1 MSENKDLNMTTEW
14 KTMINEITQSKE
26 FLSELARYYM
36 AFLESDFSGR
46 SAPSRKIGAEPDS
59 EVHLSDYP
67 GVNEMTL
74 RALLSH
80 FTYNPFEA
88 INRDSAAVRIP
99 DFIKKQAVNGID
111 EDNIDLVSFE
121 SYINRELRKHK
132 LPGKFKI
139 EQLLEVVPEPTISD
153 IVRFLDE
160 YRLAGLFEE
169 LYELWKNKL
178 LTDKHEFYLY
188 FLDICYEEQRYPIFY
203 IQLSVE
209 QNDQGIFSI
218 EFDPVLLINKKA
230 IEYVTGIYAEEQKK
244 DWQVEIPPRH
254 IYLANFQNPTEF
266 VTYLQSIVNELTN
279 FLGIR
284 AVDLASTM
292 DSELKNKNGKYEI
305 TNQSYLVLAD
315 KSDESLLNDYE
326 ELLTLLQSGENS
338 DALELF
344 SKISEDFL
352 VRNPKSFA
360 RVIEDDYENQ
370 SSSERLSYSSP
381 IPLNKEQIQV
391 LKSIDTE
398 GCDRIIIEG
407 PPGTGKSHTITAII
421 FNALMS
427 GKSVLMVSDKKEALD
442 VVEDKINS
450 VLDKMKPDDFVQ
462 NPILRLGK
470 KDSNFAGI
478 FKTVNYEKIKTRHG
492 AYRRHKEQIESEIRE
507 THTKIKSDIESEID
521 SQYFLHSDQVQKYVS
536 YESIFD
542 QLWKNRLNLDEISD
556 GKKPQRLYDLWN
568 SLSIILNHSDH
579 LKESS
584 KIKFQFN
591 GVTLDIWRSKL
602 EELLRELQPIQTSL
616 NKAQSNFKFHRVIE
630 AAKVQVL
637 EQSLKELEDIRNPLF
652 GFLFAGKRV
661 RAMEQ
666 RLFEEF
672 FGVEPFSLKAE
683 RATLQN
689 ENQFYKQ
696 LSKVEH
702 NWATESLDLFKTI
715 RDGSLSLVIGQLE
728 DIVTQLREVEKVKK
742 ELMKSVQALG
752 MESDQLDNEKLWSF
766 ARTTEEDIKNVV
778 SYLQTHY
785 FINQDKEPSA
795 NLYVEQR
802 GTLENRLILKMTN
815 ILDDSVV
822 QFRENYRN
830 DAEELRKIFRAKKR
844 IPRHLLN
851 PLVQAFPCLIVGI
864 RELGEFIPLEA
875 NLFDV
880 VIIDEASQVSIAQAF
895 PAIIRGKKTVVL
907 GDTKQFAN
915 VKSHNASTK
924 VNNVLF
930 NRVRDAFK
938 KDIIYL
944 PESERESLEL
954 KIDNFNIKNSI
965 LDFMKN
971 IPNYECSL
979 KKHFRGYIELI
990 NYSNKN
996 FYQDSLQVM
1005 KIRGVSLNEVL
1016 QFHVIQADSRNERIK
1031 NTNTDEIHY
1040 ILGELERLKKNNYQ
1054 GTVGILTP
1062 FTNQQKLLT
1071 SRILASKDWEYYMD
1085 KFHLKIMTFD
1095 SCQGEERDII
1105 YYSMV
1110 EKLGEDSLKYIFPV
1124 RLDKAA
1130 EEENGTLKAQ
1140 RLNVGF
1146 SRAKESIR
1154 FVLSKNPEDIQ
1165 HEAGRALQYF
1175 KNMLEGPDAAR
1186 LLEKTDSRSKMEPMV
1201 LQWIQQTKFYKQN
1214 KEYIEIIPQ
1223 FDIGRYI
1230 KQLDPMA
1237 TIPAYRTD
1245 FLLIFRRPGDR
1256 ARTSIIEYDGFEF
1269 HFKSSDS
1276 INEFTYS
1283 RYYVESDVERQKTI
1297 ESYGYPFI
1305 RLNKFIVR
1313 DNPIQYLDRQL
1324 SRTFKISEIEDED
1337 DLRKEV
1343 AETYEK
1349 IENKQIKKCGKCG
1362 LMKDLS
1368 EFYDPTLAT
1377 QYGRNCKTCKG
1388 KEMVRYR

>member
-1 MSENKDLNMTTEW
+1 
-14 KTMINEITQSKE
+14 MIDGITHSKE

-46 SAPSRKIGAEPDS
+46 SAPSRKIGAEPES
-59 EVHLSDYP
+59 EVHLTDYP
-67 GVNEMTL
+67 GVNEMAL
-74 RALLSH
+74 KALLSH
-80 FTYNPFEA
+80 FNINPFGA
-88 INRDSAAVRIP
+88 INRDSAVIRIP
-99 DFIKKQAVNGID
+99 ESICKQAVNQID
-111 EDNIDLVSFE
+111 DENIDFASIE
-121 SYINRELRKHK
+121 TYINRELRKRK

-139 EQLLEVVPEPTISD
+139 EQLLEEVVEPTLSD
-153 IVRFLDE
+153 VTNYLNE
-160 YRLAGLFEE
+160 YRLAGLYDE
-169 LYELWKNKL
+169 LYDLWKNKL

-188 FLDICYEEQRYPIFY
+188 FFDICYEEHRYPVFY
-203 IQLSVE
+203 IPLSVE
-209 QNDQGIFSI
+209 QNEHGSFSV
-218 EFDPVLLINKKA
+218 EFDSVLLINKKA
-230 IEYVTGIYAEEQKK
+230 IEYVTGLYAEEQKK
-244 DWQVEIPPRH
+244 DWQVELPPRH
-254 IYLANFQNPTEF
+254 IYLANFQSETEF
-266 VTYLQSIVNELTN
+266 ITYLKSIISELTD
-279 FLGIR
+279 FLGMRTI
-284 AVDLASTM
+284 DLKRSQ
-292 DSELKNKNGKYEI
+292 DSELKTKNGKYEI
-305 TNQSYLVLAD
+305 TNQCYFVLAD

-338 DALELF
+338 EALALF
-344 SKISEDFL
+344 NKLSEDFL

-360 RVIEDDYENQ
+360 RVIEEDYENKTC
-370 SSSERLSYSSP
+370 SERLGYTSP

-421 FNALMS
+421 FNALMG

-450 VLDKMKPDDFVQ
+450 VLDKMKLEDFVQ

-478 FKTVNYEKIKTRHG
+478 FKAVNYEKIKTRHG
-492 AYRRHKEQIESEIRE
+492 AYRRHKEQVESEIKG
-507 THTKIKSDIESEID
+507 THSKMKYDIESEID
-521 SQYFLHSDQVQKYVS
+521 SQYFLHSDQVQKYVA
-536 YESIFD
+536 YESTFE
-542 QLWKNRLNLDEISD
+542 QEWKNRLNLAELGD
-556 GKKPQRLYDLWN
+556 GKKPECLFDLWR
-568 SLSIILNHSDH
+568 SLSGILHAVDQLREISQINFH
-579 LKESS
+579 
-584 KIKFQFN
+584 FN
-591 GVTLDIWRSKL
+591 GMTFDKWKSSL
-602 EELLRELQPIQTSL
+602 EALLKELQPIHSSL
-616 NKAQSNFKFHRVIE
+616 NKEQKTFKFLRVIE
-630 AAKVQVL
+630 ATKVQVL
-637 EQSLKELEDIRNPLF
+637 DQCMKELDELRNPLF
-652 GFLFAGKRV
+652 GFLFAGKKIK
-661 RAMEQ
+661 ALEQ
-666 RLFEEF
+666 RLSEEF
-672 FGVEPFSLKAE
+672 FGSEKFSLKVE
-683 RATLQN
+683 RMTLQN
-689 ENQFYKQ
+689 ELQYYKQ
-696 LSKVEH
+696 SYKLEQK
-702 NWATESLDLFKTI
+702 WIKESLDLFRTI
-715 RDGSLSLVIGQLE
+715 REDKLSNLMELLEKIIGQ
-728 DIVTQLREVEKVKK
+728 IREVEKTKK
-742 ELMKSVQALG
+742 ELVKTVLALG
-752 MESDQLDNEKLWSF
+752 VDSDQLDNELLWSF
-766 ARTTEEDIKNVV
+766 AKTSEEEILSVV

-785 FINQDKEPSA
+785 FINEGKESPA

-802 GTLENRLILKMTN
+802 GILENRLILKMTN

-830 DAEELRKIFRAKKR
+830 DAEELHKIFRAKKK
-844 IPRHLLN
+844 IPKHLLE

-915 VKSHNASTK
+915 VKSHNASIR

-938 KDIIYL
+938 KDIVNR
-944 PESERESLEL
+944 PESERESLEM
-954 KIDNFNIKNSI
+954 KIENFNIKNSI

-990 NYSNKN
+990 SYSNKN

-1005 KIRGVSLNEVL
+1005 KIRGVSLNDVL
-1016 QFHVIQADSRNERIK
+1016 QFHVIHADPRKERLK
-1031 NTNTDEIHY
+1031 NTNADEINY
-1040 ILGELERLKKNNYQ
+1040 ILDELNRLKQMNYQ
-1054 GTVGILTP
+1054 GTVGIITP

-1071 SRILASKDWEYYMD
+1071 SRILASKDWEYYME

-1110 EKLGEDSLKYIFPV
+1110 EKPGEDSLKYIFPV
-1124 RLDKAA
+1124 KLDKAA

-1154 FVLSKNPEDIQ
+1154 FILSKQPEEIQ
-1165 HEAGRALQYF
+1165 HETGRVLQYF
-1175 KNMLEGPDAAR
+1175 KNMLQGPDEAR
-1186 LLEKTDSRSKMEPMV
+1186 LLEQTDGRSKMEPMV

-1214 KEYIEIIPQ
+1214 KEHIEIIPQ

-1237 TIPAYRTD
+1237 KIPAYRID
-1245 FLLIFRRPGDR
+1245 FLLIFWKPGDR
-1256 ARTSIIEYDGFEF
+1256 ARSAIIEYDGFEF

-1276 INEFTYS
+1276 INEFTYT

-1305 RLNKFIVR
+1305 RLNKFVIR
-1313 DNPIQYLDRQL
+1313 DNPLQYMDRQFA
-1324 SRTFKISEIEDED
+1324 RTFKITETEEDD

-1343 AETYEK
+1343 AETYDK
-1349 IENKQIKKCGKCG
+1349 IESKQIKKCGKCG
-1362 LMKDLS
+1362 QMKDLS
-1368 EFYDPTLAT
+1368 EFYDPNLAT
-1377 QYGRNCKTCKG
+1377 LYGRNCKTCKG
-1388 KEMVRYR
+1388 KDTVRSR

>member
-1 MSENKDLNMTTEW
+1 MEW
-14 KTMINEITQSKE
+14 KSMIEDISHSKE

-36 AFLESDFSGR
+36 SFLESDFSGR
-46 SAPSRKIGAEPDS
+46 SAPSRKIDAEPES
-59 EVHLSDYP
+59 EVHLTDYP
-67 GVNEMTL
+67 GVNEMAL
-74 RALLSH
+74 KSLLSH
-80 FTYNPFEA
+80 FSNNPFQS
-88 INRDSAAVRIP
+88 INRDSAVIRIP
-99 DFIKKQAVNGID
+99 DSICKQAVDQID
-111 EDNIDLVSFE
+111 DENMDFASMETF
-121 SYINRELRKHK
+121 INRELRKRK

-139 EQLLEVVPEPTISD
+139 EQLLEEIVEPTISD
-153 IVRFLDE
+153 VIKYLNE
-160 YRLAGLFEE
+160 YRLAGLYDE

-203 IQLSVE
+203 ISLSVE
-209 QNDQGIFSI
+209 QNEQGTFSI

-230 IEYVTGIYAEEQKK
+230 IEYVTGLYSEEQNK
-244 DWQVEIPPRH
+244 DWHVELPPRH
-254 IYLANFQNPTEF
+254 IYLASFQNPSEF
-266 VTYLQSIVNELTN
+266 ITYLQSIVSELNN
-279 FLGIR
+279 FLGMR
-284 AVDLASTM
+284 GFNLNGLH
-292 DSELKNKNGKYEI
+292 DSELKIKNGKCEI
-305 TNQSYLVLAD
+305 TNQCYLVLAD

-338 DALELF
+338 EALSLF
-344 SKISEDFL
+344 NKLSEDFL

-360 RVIEDDYENQ
+360 RAIEEDYENKTC
-370 SSSERLSYSSP
+370 SERLTYTSP

-391 LKSIDTE
+391 LKAIDTE
-398 GCDRIIIEG
+398 DCDRIIIEG

-450 VLDKMKPDDFVQ
+450 VLDKMKLEDFVQ

-470 KDSNFAGI
+470 KDSNFASI

-492 AYRRHKEQIESEIRE
+492 AYRRHKEQVESEIKE
-507 THTKIKSDIESEID
+507 THTKMKNDIESEID
-521 SQYFLHSDQVQKYVS
+521 SQYFLHTDQVQKYIA
-536 YESIFD
+536 YEPTFE
-542 QLWKNRLNLDEISD
+542 QLWKNRLDFTELSD
-556 GKKPQRLYDLWN
+556 AKKPQRLFDMWR
-568 SLSIILNHSDH
+568 SLSGILNALDE
-579 LKESS
+579 LKEMSQF
-584 KIKFQFN
+584 KFQFE
-591 GVTLDIWRSKL
+591 GMTFDKWRSSL
-602 EELLRELQPIQTSL
+602 EALLRELQPIHTSL
-616 NKAQSNFKFHRVIE
+616 NKEQKNFKFLRVIE

-637 EQSLKELEDIRNPLF
+637 DQSMKDLEELRNPLF
-652 GFLFAGKRV
+652 GYLFAGKKV
-661 RAMEQ
+661 KALEQ

-672 FGVEPFSLKAE
+672 FGVELFSLKSE
-683 RATLQN
+683 RAPLQN
-689 ENQFYKQ
+689 ELQYYKQ
-696 LSKVEH
+696 LLKLEQKWM
-702 NWATESLDLFKTI
+702 NESLDLFKTI
-715 RDGSLSLVIGQLE
+715 RESKLSVVIGLLE
-728 DIVTQLREVEKVKK
+728 NIVSQIREVEKTKK
-742 ELMKSVQALG
+742 DLVKSVKALG
-752 MESDQLDNEKLWSF
+752 MDSEQLDNEQLWSF
-766 ARTTEEDIKNVV
+766 ARTSEEEIQSSV
-778 SYLQTHY
+778 SYLQTHHY
-785 FINQDKEPSA
+785 INKDKELPA
-795 NLYVEQR
+795 NLYIEQR

-830 DAEELRKIFRAKKR
+830 DAEELRKIFRAKKK
-844 IPRHLLN
+844 IPKHLLA

-864 RELGEFIPLEA
+864 RELGEFLPLEA

-895 PAIIRGKKTVVL
+895 PAILRGKKTVVL

-915 VKSHNASTK
+915 VKSHNASTR

-930 NRVRDAFK
+930 NRVRDSFK
-938 KDIIYL
+938 KDIVNR

-954 KIDNFNIKNSI
+954 KIENFNIKNSI

-990 NYSNKN
+990 SFSNKN

-1005 KIRGVSLNEVL
+1005 KIRGVSLNDVL
-1016 QFHVIQADSRNERIK
+1016 QFHVIQADPRKERLK

-1040 ILGELERLKKNNYQ
+1040 ILEELDRLKQTKYQ
-1054 GTVGILTP
+1054 GTVGIITP

-1071 SRILASKDWEYYMD
+1071 SRILASKDWEYYME

-1110 EKLGEDSLKYIFPV
+1110 EKPGEDSLKYIFPV
-1124 RLDKAA
+1124 RLDKFV

-1154 FVLSKNPEDIQ
+1154 FVLSKEPEEIQ
-1165 HEAGRALQYF
+1165 HEAGRVLQYF
-1175 KNMLEGPDAAR
+1175 KNMLQGPDEAK
-1186 LLEKTDSRSKMEPMV
+1186 LLEQTDGRSKMEPMV
-1201 LQWIQQTKFYKQN
+1201 LQWIQQTKFYRQN

-1223 FDIGRYI
+1223 FDIGKYI

-1237 TIPAYRTD
+1237 MIPAYRTD
-1245 FLLIFRRPGDR
+1245 FLLIYRKPGVR
-1256 ARTSIIEYDGFEF
+1256 ARSVIIEYDGFEF
-1269 HFKSSDS
+1269 HFKSSDL

-1283 RYYVESDVERQKTI
+1283 RYYVESDLERQKTI

-1305 RLNKFIVR
+1305 RLNKFVIR
-1313 DNPIQYLDRQL
+1313 DNPLQYLDRQFT
-1324 SRTFKISEIEDED
+1324 RTFKLVEMAEED
-1337 DLRKEV
+1337 DLCKEV

-1349 IENKQIKKCGKCG
+1349 IESKQIKKCGKCG
-1362 LMKDLS
+1362 QMKDLT

-1377 QYGRNCKTCKG
+1377 SYGRNCKVCKG
-1388 KEMVRYR
+1388 MDLVRSR